1 MLKLEFMNSKYLV
14 DAFIFDFTDVTVT
27 FVKLRGDCLLITVM
41 LVRFANPK
49 PGLIVATV
57 PFNINPLI
65 ALIDT

>member
-1 MLKLEFMNSKYLV
+1 MLKLEFMNSQYLV

-27 FVKLRGDCLLITVM
+27 FVELKGNCLLTTVM
-41 LVRFANPK
+41 LVRLANPK
-49 PGLIVATV
+49 PGLIAATV